1 MIDFVAFF
9 PLFFFFLNVGSL
21 SLHASCEIIFLFQSR
36 KGVLEGTEGAPLA
49 QVLVNAEMSLE
60 TETDTLCRVPGLC
73 KRRKEMRYM
82 SLQIAQASYESKSRL
97 LYVRWCLR
105 KGSRLGSLAF
115 RDPQP

>member
-1 MIDFVAFF
+1 MILLLFS
-9 PLFFFFLNVGSL
+9 PFFFFLNVGSL